1 VSPSRT
7 ISVLDGA
14 ELIEFAFAD
23 LMKYHGPG
31 SPGGVAH
38 AFKVMERAFALV
50 APGGPPQRR
59 QITVRT
65 AFRGP
70 GARDGF
76 ELVTRAV
83 TQDRFTIDLALE
95 RPERGRTH
103 ERFVFE
109 VGLGGRAVTL
119 LLRDGFVTEEFIDL
133 ARTPDPTEEQ
143 QARLTLLKREMAEL
157 VMATDAPDVYD
168 VAGADA

>member
-70 GARDGF
+70 GARDMGF
-76 ELVTRAV
+76 DGKWAIHPAQVAALNELFSPAEDEVQRARAV
-83 TQDRFTIDLALE
+83 IAALDAAE
-95 RPERGRTH
+95 RE
-103 ERFVFE
+103 
-109 VGLGGRAVTL
+109 GGRGAVAL
-119 LLRDGFVTEEFIDL
+119 DGQMLDEAVRVAALRVL
-133 ARTPDPTEEQ
+133 AR
-143 QARLTLLKREMAEL
+143 AA
-157 VMATDAPDVYD
+157 A
-168 VAGADA
+168 AG